1 MWGEGGMEIDHI
13 FMFIEPDGPE
23 LDQLKALGLV
33 ETYRREHPG
42 QGTANACF
50 AFDNMFIELLWMV
63 DPLEALSPPIV
74 RTGLEPRSRWKTAG
88 TCPFGIA
95 WRGGDDSAIETWAF
109 APPYLPEGVTIDVAT
124 DGDDPRQPMMF
135 TFPGSKAPLSWD
147 SERKGELQ
155 NRAGF
160 QTIDRIA
167 LTLPKYTPI
176 TPSLRTLLRLCSPTF
191 SVHCG
196 SGFRL
201 QLNLNGTTKKVVYL
215 PT

>member
-1 MWGEGGMEIDHI
+1 MKIDHI

-50 AFDNMFIELLWMV
+50 CFDNMFIELLWMT
-63 DPLEALSPPIV
+63 DPTQALSAPIV

-95 WRGGDDSAIETWAF
+95 WRGDGGEDIETWAF
-109 APPYLPEGVTIDVAT
+109 SPPYLPTGVTIDVAT

-135 TFPGSKAPLSWD
+135 TFPGSKPPVSW
-147 SERKGELQ
+147 ELARRGRLQ
-155 NRAGF
+155 HGAGF
-160 QTIDRIA
+160 ATIDQIA
-167 LTLPKYTPI
+167 LTLPTSLEPSQTLAQIARTCAPDFQLQRGAKYE
-176 TPSLRTLLRLCSPTF
+176 LEFTF
-191 SVHCG
+191 SGQGGRASC
-196 SGFRL
+196 RL
-201 QLNLNGTTKKVVYL
+201 GD
-215 PT
+215 